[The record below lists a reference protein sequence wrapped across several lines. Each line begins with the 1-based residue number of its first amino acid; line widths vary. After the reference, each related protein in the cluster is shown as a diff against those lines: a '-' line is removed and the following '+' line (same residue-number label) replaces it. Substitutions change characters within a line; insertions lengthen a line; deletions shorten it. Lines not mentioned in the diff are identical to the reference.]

1 MSVTPI
7 EDHKDHKSLHKSV
20 YACMETGNHELAR
33 TILTEYEAIAPNQCE
48 ALRLALARDY
58 GTGLK

>member
-1 MSVTPI
+1 MSITPI
-7 EDHKDHKSLHKSV
+7 TDHKDHKSLVRNV
-20 YACMETGNHELAR
+20 YSCMETGNHDLAR

-48 ALRLALARDY
+48 ALRLALVRDY